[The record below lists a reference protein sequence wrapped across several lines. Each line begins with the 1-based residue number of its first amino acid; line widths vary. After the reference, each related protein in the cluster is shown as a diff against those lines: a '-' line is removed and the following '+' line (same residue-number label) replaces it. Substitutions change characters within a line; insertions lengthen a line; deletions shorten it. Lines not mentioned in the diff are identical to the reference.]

1 MILAVDIGNSSTVAG
16 VVDSSNGTVV
26 AHKRFATEPERAA
39 SEYLELFSSLVAT
52 LGKSGA
58 SGGVTSGIDGAI
70 ICSVVPKAVPA
81 VAASLVEIVGAPVSV
96 VSLEKAS
103 LEKASLGGDAGA
115 ADGSGAYGPEV
126 KLVAPAMELDVDTP
140 SEVGADRVVNAV
152 AAFELFGG
160 PVVVVDFGTALTLDY
175 VNGDGVYCGG
185 IIAPGIGISLEALH
199 ARTAKLPLVTIDDSI
214 GCSGSK
220 PGSDSGAKPCSIVG
234 RNTVEAIKSGVYWGT
249 VSMVDGI
256 IERIERER
264 GALGSVV
271 ATGGFAGTLA
281 ACADSVDEVDEF
293 LTLKGLGLI
302 YERNH

>member
-16 VVDSSNGTVV
+16 VVDSGNGTVV
-26 AHKRFATEPERAA
+26 AHKRFATEPERGAG
-39 SEYLELFSSLVAT
+39 EYLELFNSLLRT
-52 LGKSGA
+52 LDKSGPGA
-58 SGGVTSGIDGAI
+58 GPTGGATGGIEGAI
-70 ICSVVPKAVPA
+70 ICSVVPKAVSA
-81 VAASLVEIVGAPVSV
+81 AAASLAEITGVPVSIV
-96 VSLEKAS
+96 ALDGE
-103 LEKASLGGDAGA
+103 
-115 ADGSGAYGPEV
+115 ADGKEGAGGVLACGPRV
-126 KLVAPAMELDVDTP
+126 KSVTPGMELDVDTP

-160 PVVVVDFGTALTLDY
+160 PVVVVDLGTALTLDY

-185 IIAPGIGISLEALH
+185 VIAPGIGISLEALH
-199 ARTAKLPLVTIDDSI
+199 ARTAKLPLVTF
-214 GCSGSK
+214 GGSGDNSNSK
-220 PGSDSGAKPCSIVG
+220 TGSYDPSAKPRSVVG

-256 IERIERER
+256 VKKIERER
-264 GALGSVV
+264 GALGRVV

-302 YERNH
+302 YERNR